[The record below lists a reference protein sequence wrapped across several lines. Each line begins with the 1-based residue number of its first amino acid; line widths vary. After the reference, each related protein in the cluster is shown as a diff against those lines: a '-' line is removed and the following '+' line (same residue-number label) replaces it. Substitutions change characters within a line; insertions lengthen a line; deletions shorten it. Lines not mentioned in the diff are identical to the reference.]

1 MSNYVDNA
9 EKLVYILSKVNLYS
23 SQMNIGDV

>member
-1 MSNYVDNA
+1 MSDYVDNA
-9 EKLVYILSKVNLYS
+9 EKLVYILIKVNLYS